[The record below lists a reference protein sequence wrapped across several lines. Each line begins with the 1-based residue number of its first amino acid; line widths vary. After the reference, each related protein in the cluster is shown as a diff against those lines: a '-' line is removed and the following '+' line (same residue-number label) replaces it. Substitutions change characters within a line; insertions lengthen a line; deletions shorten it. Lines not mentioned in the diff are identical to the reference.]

1 MYFLPVFSSFGDGVT
16 FPQRGHVP
24 DDDPEAG
31 IPPGGLGLA
40 GGAGREVG
48 ISVTPSVTSR
58 TAAGLASVG

>member
-1 MYFLPVFSSFGDGVT
+1 M
-16 FPQRGHVP
+16 P

>member
-31 IPPGGLGLA
+31 IPPGG
-40 GGAGREVG
+40 AGREVG